1 MENLQVTVSNIIQS
15 LFAIDSIWSVVLRG
29 VLWFTIAVVIIVS
42 VDHANPDDSL
52 KSLKSNLGFF
62 LMFLLL
68 SGTLVFM
75 LFGYSPSASAA
86 G

>member
-1 MENLQVTVSNIIQS
+1 METLQTTVSDIIAS

-29 VLWFTIAVVIIVS
+29 VVWFVVAIVIIVS
-42 VDHANPDDSL
+42 VDHANPEDSMR
-52 KSLKSNLGFF
+52 SLKSNLGFF
-62 LMFLLL
+62 LMFLIL

-75 LFGYSPSASAA
+75 LFGYSPSANAA